1 MSRNADHVY
10 TAPADI
16 ARLEARI
23 ADLRDDAR
31 VELRMRDGRVLAG
44 VVAALPTLQSFYGPG
59 DEEGLNGVLRLEPV
73 DGAAQD
79 LWLDEIEAIRPLT
92 EVELRRFQRER
103 PS

>member
-23 ADLRDDAR
+23 AGLHDDAR
-31 VELRMRDGRVLAG
+31 VELRLRDGRVLAG

-59 DEEGLNGVLRLEPV
+59 DEEGLNGVLRLEQA
-73 DGAAQD
+73 GGTQD
-79 LWLDEIEAIRPLT
+79 LWLDEIDAIRPLT
-92 EVELRRFQRER
+92 EAELERFQRDL
-103 PS
+103 PH